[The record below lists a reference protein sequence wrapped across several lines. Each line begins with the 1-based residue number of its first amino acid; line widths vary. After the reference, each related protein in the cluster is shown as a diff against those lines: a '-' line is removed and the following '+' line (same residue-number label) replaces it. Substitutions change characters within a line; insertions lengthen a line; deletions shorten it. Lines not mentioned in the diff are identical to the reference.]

1 MTTYGSV
8 ISELRGHGN
17 GQQGESAS
25 SRGASEERLGRARKL
40 LAVAGLLA
48 GLLAFGVGEAVYDL
62 IPAAAVTQHALGL
75 TKVGSTVATETAA
88 AARNGALAF
97 GVLGLFLG
105 GSFGLAGGLARRS
118 SFGAAAGGLGSVL
131 GFAAG
136 AGASSA
142 LLPFCIASR
151 IRYPDNDLVISFLMH
166 GAIWGLLGAVAGLAF
181 AVGLGE
187 RPLWVRALAA
197 GFAGAVVGTVA
208 FDLIGAVAFPG
219 AMTDDPI
226 SRTWVTRL
234 MARLLVTVATAAA
247 LSLVL
252 PVRGRGWTCKSAT
265 SNKPG
270 CGTVA

>member
-1 MTTYGSV
+1 MTSDVSV
-8 ISELRGHGN
+8 TSELRGQEK

-25 SRGASEERLGRARKL
+25 SRGASEERLGRTRGL
-40 LAVAGLLA
+40 LAVGGLLA
-48 GLLAFGVGEAVYDL
+48 GLLAFGVGEAVHDL
-62 IPAAAVTQHALGL
+62 IPAGTVTQHALGL
-75 TKVGSTVATETAA
+75 TKVSPTVATETVAA
-88 AARNGALAF
+88 TRNGALAF

-105 GSFGLAGGLARRS
+105 GSLGLAGGLARRS
-118 SFGAAAGGLGSVL
+118 SIGAAAGGLGSVL

-136 AGASSA
+136 AGASLA

-151 IRYPDNDLVISFLMH
+151 FRYPENDLAISFVMH

-187 RPLWVRALAA
+187 RPLWVRALTA
-197 GFAGAVVGTVA
+197 GFAGALVGAVA

-219 AMTDDPI
+219 AKTDDPI

-247 LSLVL
+247 VSLVL
-252 PVRGRGWTCKSAT
+252 PVRSGEPSGPRRA
-265 SNKPG
+265 
-270 CGTVA
+270 